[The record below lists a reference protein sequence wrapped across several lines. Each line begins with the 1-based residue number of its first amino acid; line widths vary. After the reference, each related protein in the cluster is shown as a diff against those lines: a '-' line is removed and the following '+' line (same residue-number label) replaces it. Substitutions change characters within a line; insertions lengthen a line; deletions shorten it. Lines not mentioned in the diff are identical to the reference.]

1 MSLMDKI
8 LEPTKDYISFR
19 DLLFRLSSLNS
30 EPLHVVVTYLLH
42 HELDGLTFYN
52 IDADYKIIR
61 FAPYEFDTVKEFLK
75 EIQSTLSFSNEE
87 WVWKVPASLN
97 ELSDQE
103 KRDLT
108 KTIFKAMH
116 CFFKKSDLLSFEPLN
131 EILHFDGH
139 NIEAKEKID
148 QPNNSLA
155 SYMTEYTLPQVAALI
170 LHIDLADITTNSS
183 NSYIHENG
191 RYDESTYSKFN
202 NLVQSYSIAA
212 LNNKL
217 DGTDVFTR
225 TTQSFLG
232 SPDTQID
239 LEKTTI
245 SRGKLASYL
254 DSIGYQL
261 DDLIAKQDPV
271 HTHYSQYA
279 DYQQDESEL
288 ILSLQQQV
296 AELQARLDEKDKAFK
311 AQSEKL
317 NAALEKAKQAGKST
331 SQLSE
336 HEEMSYQLITSILIQ
351 MMTNERGIHNKKPF
365 PSEAEIIRE
374 IEAIDL
380 YGYKKGTL
388 AKRFQGAREKLENEL
403 RKKTP
408 PRTLDIFQQKST
420 LKKLG

>member
-19 DLLFRLSSLNS
+19 ELLFRLSSLNS

-75 EIQSTLSFSNEE
+75 EIQGALSFSNEE
-87 WVWKVPASLN
+87 WVWSVPTSLD

-103 KRDLT
+103 KRELT
-108 KTIFKAMH
+108 RTIFKAMH

-131 EILHFDGH
+131 GLLHFDGH
-139 NIEAKEKID
+139 NVEVKEKTD

-155 SYMTEYTLPQVAALI
+155 SYMTEYTLPQVVALI
-170 LHIDLADITTNSS
+170 LHIDLADITTSAN

-202 NLVQSYSIAA
+202 NLLQSYSIAA
-212 LNNKL
+212 LNNKI
-217 DGTDVFTR
+217 DGADVFTR
-225 TTQSFLG
+225 KTESFFG
-232 SPDTQID
+232 SSDAQTD

-245 SRGKLASYL
+245 SRGNLASYL

-261 DDLIAKQDPV
+261 DDLIAKQEPV
-271 HTHYSQYA
+271 HTQHYQY
-279 DYQQDESEL
+279 DSYQQDDSEL

-296 AELQARLDEKDKAFK
+296 ADLQSRLDEKDEELKAESK
-311 AQSEKL
+311 KLGLAQNKIKELGKL
-317 NAALEKAKQAGKST
+317 ASND
-331 SQLSE
+331 QLSE
-336 HEEMSYQLITSILIQ
+336 RSEKRYQTTIGLLIELLTEPR
-351 MMTNERGIHNKKPF
+351 NEGGPPPF
-365 PSEAEIIRE
+365 ASEALVISRISEK
-374 IEAIDL
+374 AI
-380 YGYKKGTL
+380 YG
-388 AKRFQGAREKLENEL
+388 QG
-403 RKKTP
+403 KT
-408 PRTLDIFQQKST
+408 
-420 LKKLG
+420 KLGERFKEAKDALADEKKKAVKSAIALVR